1 MRRKALSDRDFALC
15 LDCIPDPKAIM
26 SPLSKP
32 PVSSP
37 VPSSSLSRL
46 AGLGGMAAGIGGRM
60 VLGAARQLAS
70 GQRPKLSDLLLTPAN
85 AMKVSQ
91 QLAQM
96 RGAALKVGQLMSM
109 DTGDFLPREFAEV
122 LSRLRADAD
131 HMPPQQLRTV
141 LDRAWGKGWISRF
154 ARFDVRPIASAS
166 IGQVHRAQTKDG
178 RDLAIKVQYPG
189 VRQSIDSDIANVA
202 GLLRL
207 SGLVPKALDM
217 APLLDEAK
225 SQLHEEADYL
235 REGAQLARF
244 GSLLADR
251 PEFQVPRPHEDLSG
265 PDVLAMDFI
274 ESRPIEELSQAPQA
288 ERDRVVTLLIR
299 LVLDELFT
307 FNLMQT
313 DPNFANYRYN
323 PKTAQIVL
331 LDFGATRA
339 FDQGIALQYRALMNA
354 PDRPAIRQAA
364 IDIGYFDAANPV
376 AIQDALLDM
385 MEVVLTPLRMQA
397 PFDFAT
403 TDLPQKMR
411 DMGFSIGMERE
422 FAHVPPMD
430 VLFLHRKAG
439 GLFLLAQKLQACIS
453 LAPLLEV
460 HA

>member
-1 MRRKALSDRDFALC
+1 M
-15 LDCIPDPKAIM
+15 
-26 SPLSKP
+26 P
-32 PVSSP
+32 PRVNEPSASA

-70 GQRPKLSDLLLTPAN
+70 GQRPRLADLLLTPAN
-85 AMKVSQ
+85 AMKVTQ
-91 QLAQM
+91 HLAQM

-109 DTGDFLPREFAEV
+109 DTGDFLPREFAEI

-131 HMPPQQLRTV
+131 HMPPQQLRGV
-141 LDRAWGKGWISRF
+141 LDRAWGKGWLSRF
-154 ARFDVRPIASAS
+154 VRFDVRPIASAS

-217 APLLDEAK
+217 APLLDEARA
-225 SQLHEEADYL
+225 QLHEEADYL

-244 GSLLADR
+244 GVLLADR
-251 PEFQVPRPHEDLSG
+251 PEFQVPRLHPDLSG

-274 ESRPIEELSQAPQA
+274 DSRPIEDLAQAPQEA
-288 ERDRVVTLLIR
+288 RDRVMVLLIR

-313 DPNFANYRYN
+313 DPNFANYRFN
-323 PKTAQIVL
+323 PKTSQIVL

-339 FDQGIALQYRALMNA
+339 FDQGIAARYRALMTA
-354 PDRPAIRQAA
+354 QGRPAVRQAA
-364 IDIGYFDAANPV
+364 LDIGYFAADNP
-376 AIQDALLDM
+376 ATLQDALLDM
-385 MEVVLTPLRMQA
+385 MDVVLTPLRLQA

-403 TDLPQKMR
+403 TDLPQRMR

-439 GLFLLAQKLQACIS
+439 GLFLLGQKLRARIS
-453 LAPLLEV
+453 LAPLLDI

>member
-1 MRRKALSDRDFALC
+1 M
-15 LDCIPDPKAIM
+15 M
-26 SPLSKP
+26 
-32 PVSSP
+32 
-37 VPSSSLSRL
+37 
-46 AGLGGMAAGIGGRM
+46 
-60 VLGAARQLAS
+60 LGAARQLAS
-70 GQRPKLSDLLLTPAN
+70 GQRPKLADLLLTPTN
-85 AMKVSQ
+85 AVKLTQ
-91 QLAQM
+91 HLAQM

-109 DTGDFLPREFAEV
+109 DTGDFLPPEFAEV

-131 HMPPQQLRTV
+131 HMPPQQLRGV
-141 LDRAWGKGWISRF
+141 LDRAWGKGWLSRF

-207 SGLVPKALDM
+207 SGMVPKTLDM
-217 APLLDEAK
+217 APLLDQARA
-225 SQLHEEADYL
+225 QLHEEADYL
-235 REGAQLARF
+235 REGAQLVRF
-244 GSLLADR
+244 GALLSDR
-251 PEFQVPRPHEDLSG
+251 PEFLVPRLHADLSG
-265 PDVLAMDFI
+265 SDVLAMDFI

-288 ERDRVVTLLIR
+288 ERDRVVTLLIQ
-299 LVLDELFT
+299 LVLDELFR

-339 FDQGIALQYRALMNA
+339 FDQGIAGQYRALMNA
-354 PDRPAIRQAA
+354 PDRAAVRQAA
-364 IDIGYFDAANPV
+364 VDIGYFTADNPAAV
-376 AIQDALLDM
+376 QDALVDM
-385 MEVVLTPLRMQA
+385 MEAVLQPLRAHA

-403 TDLPQKMR
+403 TDLPHRMR

-422 FAHVPPMD
+422 FAHIPPMD

-439 GLFLLAQKLQACIS
+439 GLFLLGQKLRARVS
-453 LAPLLEV
+453 LAPLLDV